1 MNTQKIYEIFYDDD
15 EIKGAL
21 LIKDLD
27 AWLIRQD
34 IDFIYQSELIN
45 GELVASLG
53 EISERKMSWPPEP
66 FSKSVVFFLV
76 LTRLGVGWV
85 NQSLCREI

>member
-15 EIKGAL
+15 EIRGAI

-27 AWLIRQD
+27 AWLDKQD
-34 IDFIYQSELIN
+34 IDFIYQSELTN
-45 GELVASLG
+45 GELVAFLG
-53 EISERKMSWPPEP
+53 EISEREMPLS
-66 FSKSVVFFLV
+66 SKNVVFFLV
-76 LTRLGVGWV
+76 LTKLGIGWV

>member
-15 EIKGAL
+15 EIRGAI

-27 AWLIRQD
+27 AWLDKQD
-34 IDFIYQSELIN
+34 IDFIYQSELTN
-45 GELVASLG
+45 GELVAFLG
-53 EISERKMSWPPEP
+53 EISEREMSLT
-66 FSKSVVFFLV
+66 SKNVVFFLV
-76 LTRLGVGWV
+76 LTRLGIGWV

>member
-15 EIKGAL
+15 EIRGAI

-27 AWLIRQD
+27 AWLDKQD
-34 IDFIYQSELIN
+34 IDFIYQSELTN
-45 GELVASLG
+45 GELVAFLG
-53 EISERKMSWPPEP
+53 EISEREMSLS
-66 FSKSVVFFLV
+66 SKNVVFFLV
-76 LTRLGVGWV
+76 LTKLGIGWV

>member
-15 EIKGAL
+15 EIRGAI

-27 AWLIRQD
+27 AWLDKQD
-34 IDFIYQSELIN
+34 IDFIYQSELTN
-45 GELVASLG
+45 GELVAFLG
-53 EISERKMSWPPEP
+53 EISEREMSLS
-66 FSKSVVFFLV
+66 SKNVVFFLV
-76 LTRLGVGWV
+76 LTRLGIGWV

>member
-15 EIKGAL
+15 EIKGAI

-27 AWLIRQD
+27 AWLERQD
-34 IDFIYQSELIN
+34 IDFIYQSELTN
-45 GELVASLG
+45 GELVAFLG
-53 EISERKMSWPPEP
+53 EISEREMSLNLPKH
-66 FSKSVVFFLV
+66 SRRVVFFLV

>member
-15 EIKGAL
+15 EIKGAI

-27 AWLIRQD
+27 AWLERQD
-34 IDFIYQSELIN
+34 IDFIYQSELTN
-45 GELVASLG
+45 GELVAFLG
-53 EISERKMSWPPEP
+53 EISEREMSLNLPKH
-66 FSKSVVFFLV
+66 SRRVVFFLV
-76 LTRLGVGWV
+76 LTRLGIGWV

>member
-15 EIKGAL
+15 EIKGAI

-27 AWLIRQD
+27 AWLERQD
-34 IDFIYQSELIN
+34 IDFIYQSELTN
-45 GELVASLG
+45 GELVAFLG
-53 EISERKMSWPPEP
+53 EISEREMSLNLPKH
-66 FSKSVVFFLV
+66 SRRVIFFLV
-76 LTRLGVGWV
+76 LTRLGIGWV